1 MNSYSLI
8 KNKIK
13 EINLHEHDFNI
24 KSSKIT
30 KQKENLNKEYVFFRK
45 KLRDSQSIFR
55 ENMLQLNNIIDP
67 IQNFSKKIEEY
78 DKNYHK
84 YLEELNIYEAFNQLS
99 LYIENVKKFVF
110 IISEVEKIETHLF
123 ITIKNHV
130 QKLVDNFKLKKS
142 ELKTSF
148 DHIDFNDNIKKIH
161 KNFLEAKD
169 EYIKLNFNQTKL
181 KIKQIYKTIKS
192 IENLINYEVIC
203 RNIFIHKKD
212 LIMEETKKI
221 FKEYKAIKLKIVKLV
236 EEGKKFSQTIEENI
250 MQLKNQANKV
260 KNSAKSF
267 ENCIKNKNIPYS
279 SKLKRTKDLLNNV
292 NILIKL
298 MNKTLEDI

>member
-1 MNSYSLI
+1 
-8 KNKIK
+8 
-13 EINLHEHDFNI
+13 
-24 KSSKIT
+24 
-30 KQKENLNKEYVFFRK
+30 
-45 KLRDSQSIFR
+45 
-55 ENMLQLNNIIDP
+55 MLQLNNIIDP